1 MYLQRKHSDSCVDDV
16 SLFIKLS
23 INKREMLQAGRRSDE
38 DADKVREQAYAL
50 GESISVIFSDNI
62 EVMFGKNSVDMP
74 NFSVMDF
81 DRANEDADTQ
91 LYEFVFIVQGSHEL
105 NFTQIREV
113 HDLIMT
119 IAKKATEGTTNIVH
133 SARLRAFSRSDL
145 QKQRSTRQADKKK
158 GR

>member
-1 MYLQRKHSDSCVDDV
+1 MYLQRTHSDSYVDDV

-23 INKREMLQAGRRSDE
+23 INKREMLQAGRHSDE

-50 GESISVIFSDNI
+50 GESINVIFSDNI

-74 NFSVMDF
+74 NFSVVDF

-91 LYEFVFIVQGSHEL
+91 FYEFVFIVQGSHGL

-113 HDLIMT
+113 HDLIMA

-133 SARLRAFSRSDL
+133 FSQIKSVQQIRS
-145 QKQRSTRQADKKK
+145 SETEIYAAS
-158 GR
+158 

>member
-1 MYLQRKHSDSCVDDV
+1 MYLQRKHSDSYVDNV

-50 GESISVIFSDNI
+50 GASINAIFSDSI

-74 NFSVMDF
+74 NFSVVDF
-81 DRANEDADTQ
+81 DEANEDADAQ
-91 LYEFVFIVQGSHEL
+91 LYEFVFIVQGSHAL
-105 NFTQIREV
+105 DFSQIREV
-113 HDLIMT
+113 HDLIMA

-133 SARLRAFSRSDL
+133 FNRIKSVQQVRTSETDIYAAS
-145 QKQRSTRQADKKK
+145 
-158 GR
+158 